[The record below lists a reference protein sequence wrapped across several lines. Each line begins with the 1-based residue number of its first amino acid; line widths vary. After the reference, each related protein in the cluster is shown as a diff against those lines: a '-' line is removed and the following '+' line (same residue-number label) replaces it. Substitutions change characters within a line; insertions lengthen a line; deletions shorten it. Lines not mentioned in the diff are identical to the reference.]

1 MKLYREPLHCLPQGL
16 FLHSLIC
23 KAFSFY
29 LETPG
34 SWMGRLGGGGCPGE
48 TGGAEVVSH
57 MDPALS
63 PGCEAW
69 RKSLSAASLSCV
81 LCRTRAILV
90 PGALGENGPR
100 EGAR

>member
-1 MKLYREPLHCLPQGL
+1 
-16 FLHSLIC
+16 
-23 KAFSFY
+23 
-29 LETPG
+29 
-34 SWMGRLGGGGCPGE
+34 MGRLGGGGCPGE

>member
-1 MKLYREPLHCLPQGL
+1 
-16 FLHSLIC
+16 
-23 KAFSFY
+23 
-29 LETPG
+29 
-34 SWMGRLGGGGCPGE
+34 MGRLGGGGCPGE

-63 PGCEAW
+63 SSCEAW

-90 PGALGENGPR
+90 PGRWVRTGR
-100 EGAR
+100 EKERDDASDCVIGFSSRAGLKKRISFK